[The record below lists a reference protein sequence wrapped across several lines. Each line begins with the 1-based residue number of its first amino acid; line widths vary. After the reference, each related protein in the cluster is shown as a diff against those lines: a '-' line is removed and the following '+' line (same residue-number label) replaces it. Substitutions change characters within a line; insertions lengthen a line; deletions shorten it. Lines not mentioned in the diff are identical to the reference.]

1 MTVGQLSGVTER
13 QRGFLGA
20 FLLMLALVVGQ
31 FVTLERKVSVRS
43 AADPTVSRTA
53 ADKASGNAGT
63 RPLSAGGGSSGNDS
77 WHVTASATERRAA
90 KAKASGGGD
99 PWPEFGLPL
108 SSRPAT
114 ATELAEVARRPL
126 PEEAVH
132 GAAPRHHFDGRA
144 PPQGVL

>member
-1 MTVGQLSGVTER
+1 MTVGHSSGVTER

-43 AADPTVSRTA
+43 AADPAVSRTA
-53 ADKASGNAGT
+53 ADKASGNAGS
-63 RPLSAGGGSSGNDS
+63 RPLSAGGGSGSSDS

-108 SSRPAT
+108 SSRPSPSAKF
-114 ATELAEVARRPL
+114 ADVAGRLL
-126 PEEAVH
+126 PDEAVH
-132 GAAPRHHFDGRA
+132 AAVPRHHFDGRA